1 MINPFT
7 LKTRGFFASMSRPP
21 TEEERIGERNNRII
35 GYALLI
41 LLIGL
46 LITGLV
52 TMGKFLLG
60 FF

>member
-7 LKTRGFFASMSRPP
+7 LKTRGFFEKLSRPP
-21 TEEERIGERNNRII
+21 TEEERIGERNNRIL

-41 LLIGL
+41 GLVGL
-46 LITGLV
+46 LIVGLV
-52 TMGKFLLG
+52 TVGKFLVG